1 MSRKGR
7 IALAASPLALLAA
20 AFGLRLALAPAES
33 SPPPVDLS
41 PQARARLAA
50 RARASEVPAEAW
62 RADLAAVDILL
73 VGEEHFYREP
83 KRFLCEL
90 LEAVEGRR
98 VSLLL
103 ELPAGVQPQV
113 DEWLRTGA
121 SPGLAALIREGDAL
135 PYGEILSWAHRHPE
149 RLSRVAAMDEDRARI
164 VMNRAL
170 LRDTRN
176 RTMARAILAARRE
189 RPADLAVAYGGQM
202 HMLLAGRYRYD
213 REDRMPIG
221 ARLLQAGVPRA
232 RIRSVLLSGQGRA
245 PLDQAWPG
253 PGILAMSGAVGAEA
267 WGYFIDYP
275 VFRTASAR
283 ELFDHFVHL
292 GPLERLPR

>member
-41 PQARARLAA
+41 PPARARLAA
-50 RARASEVPAEAW
+50 RARASEVPAETW

-98 VSLLL
+98 VQLLL

-113 DEWLRTGA
+113 D
-121 SPGLAALIREGDAL
+121 
-135 PYGEILSWAHRHPE
+135 
-149 RLSRVAAMDEDRARI
+149 
-164 VMNRAL
+164 
-170 LRDTRN
+170 
-176 RTMARAILAARRE
+176 
-189 RPADLAVAYGGQM
+189 
-202 HMLLAGRYRYD
+202 
-213 REDRMPIG
+213 EDRMPIG

-232 RIRSVLLSGQGRA
+232 RIRSVLLSGQGRV

-253 PGILAMSGAVGAEA
+253 PGILAMSGAVGAED

-275 VFRTASAR
+275 VFRAVSGR